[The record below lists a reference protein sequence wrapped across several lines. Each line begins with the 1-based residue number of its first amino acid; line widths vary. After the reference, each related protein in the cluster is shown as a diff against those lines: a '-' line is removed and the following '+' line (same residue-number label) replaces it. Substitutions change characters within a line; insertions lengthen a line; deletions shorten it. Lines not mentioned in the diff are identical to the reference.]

1 MDETYDPIWRRVHVP
16 EQFQRLVCPMA
27 EEIHKTI
34 FGKPN
39 LAGAAN
45 YWSMV
50 MSLRPYLFQV
60 RFCIIYYLNNPLYL
74 QCGAAIFQI
83 CPESPIFR
91 LPAFMNDDVKNWMKT
106 EFPQNLILLKS
117 QAGDP
122 IEIERIQ
129 NDILRQA
136 FNNVSTLLSKQTL
149 QIKILTEKLDR
160 RTSVLSPTK
169 SFSTE
174 TYQRSYNISNR
185 TSPFLLRHFVC
196 STLFQSPRVRSLSL
210 YLLVPS
216 TACPQH
222 PLEITFQKIPAS
234 TFLKMMDSHAH
245 LSTSHQ
251 KSLQLHVQRL
261 R

>member
-1 MDETYDPIWRRVHVP
+1 
-16 EQFQRLVCPMA
+16 
-27 EEIHKTI
+27 
-34 FGKPN
+34 
-39 LAGAAN
+39 
-45 YWSMV
+45 
-50 MSLRPYLFQV
+50 
-60 RFCIIYYLNNPLYL
+60 
-74 QCGAAIFQI
+74 
-83 CPESPIFR
+83 
-91 LPAFMNDDVKNWMKT
+91 MNDDVKNWMKT

-136 FNNVSTLLSKQTL
+136 FNNMSTLLSEQTL

-174 TYQRSYNISNR
+174 TYQRSYDISNR

-216 TACPQH
+216 TTCPQH

-234 TFLKMMDSHAH
+234 TFLKMTDSLAH
-245 LSTSHQ
+245 LSMSHQ
-251 KSLQLHVQRL
+251 KSLQLRVQRL